1 MQLNSRK
8 LTSYLSLPLI
18 SLILISCNSGGG
30 SNTPT
35 SSSTPVSYSAFNCPG
50 TNNVSFPGVSGV
62 RGIEGSSN
70 NTVYI
75 TGVYVQYGS
84 PHAFLYQGPVLGG
97 GVCNQ
102 FNFPSDVNAG
112 RTVTST
118 SLYGPDNNGV
128 GNVIVVGS
136 YTTLESGSFV
146 QQGLLYQGAADGS
159 TTLGYTTLNPSILS
173 PGEAVINTIGHSTMG
188 GIVVGNYDTAL
199 LEGIAFIYNI
209 NTQQYYSLDK
219 PDDSASL
226 TAYGIWYNGGT
237 SYTIAGG
244 YSVVDQGGVDAG
256 FITDWDSS
264 TQKLSNF
271 TTLNYN
277 NSPLNLV
284 GTHFEGITTDD
295 AGGYNLAADWQYNG
309 QAGSFPSF
317 AHISRNSAGGF
328 TESSTQ
334 WTSFAY
340 YPGASWTSANTVY
353 KNYVLGLFQMGT
365 PTMDYGY
372 VATIPQ

>member
-8 LTSYLSLPLI
+8 LTNYLSLPLI

-136 YTTLESGSFV
+136 YTTLESGPIT

-159 TTLGYTTLNPSILS
+159 TILGYKTLDPSILS

-209 NTQQYYSLDK
+209 NTQQYYPLVK
-219 PDDSASL
+219 PEDSASL

>member
-8 LTSYLSLPLI
+8 LKAYLGLPLV
-18 SLILISCNSGGG
+18 SLILISCNSG
-30 SNTPT
+30 
-35 SSSTPVSYSAFNCPG
+35 SSSAPSNTPVSYSAFNCPG

-70 NTVYI
+70 DTVYI

-136 YTTLESGSFV
+136 YTTLESGPIA

-173 PGEAVINTIGHSTMG
+173 PGEAVINTLGHSTMG

-199 LEGIAFIYNI
+199 LKGIAFIYNI
-209 NTQQYYSLDK
+209 NTQQYYPLVK
-219 PDDSASL
+219 PGGSASL

-237 SYTIAGG
+237 SYTIVGG
-244 YSVVDQGGVDAG
+244 YSVADQGGVDAG

-264 TQKLSNF
+264 THQMSNF

-295 AGGYNLAADWQYNG
+295 AGGYNLAGDWQYNAQPG
-309 QAGSFPSF
+309 TFPSF
-317 AHISRNSAGGF
+317 AHISRNSSGGF
-328 TESSTQ
+328 TASSVQ
-334 WTSFAY
+334 WTNFAY
-340 YPGASWTSANTVY
+340 YPGSSWTSANTVY
-353 KNYVLGLFQMGT
+353 KNYVLGLFEMGT

>member
-8 LTSYLSLPLI
+8 LKAYLSLPFIGLV
-18 SLILISCNSGGG
+18 LISCNSGG
-30 SNTPT
+30 SSAP
-35 SSSTPVSYSAFNCPG
+35 SSTPVSYSAFNCPG

-62 RGIEGSSN
+62 RVIEGSSSN
-70 NTVYI
+70 AVYI

-136 YTTLESGSFV
+136 YTTLESGPIA

-159 TTLGYTTLNPSILS
+159 TTLGYTTLNPSVLS
-173 PGEAVINTIGHSTMG
+173 PGEAVINTLGHSTMG

-199 LEGIAFIYNI
+199 LKGIAFIYNI
-209 NTQQYYSLDK
+209 NTQQYYPLVK
-219 PDDSASL
+219 PGGSASL

-237 SYTIAGG
+237 SYTIVGG
-244 YSVVDQGGVDAG
+244 YSVADQGGVDAG

-264 TQKLSNF
+264 THQTSNF

-295 AGGYNLAADWQYNG
+295 AGGYNLAGDWQYNAQPG
-309 QAGSFPSF
+309 TFPSF
-317 AHISRNSAGGF
+317 AHISRNDAGGF
-328 TESSTQ
+328 TASSTQ

-340 YPGASWTSANTVY
+340 YPGSSWTSANTVY
-353 KNYVLGLFQMGT
+353 KNYVLGLFEMGT